1 MVGVG
6 YTSGSKVRASASM
19 GLCGDCQVIKYK
31 FLFLSRKK
39 VRALRSLSFLS
50 LNFLLASFYPRPLL
64 GVDGVLGISEGRGA
78 SAPESL

>member
-1 MVGVG
+1 
-6 YTSGSKVRASASM
+6 
-19 GLCGDCQVIKYK
+19 
-31 FLFLSRKK
+31 
-39 VRALRSLSFLS
+39 LRSLSFLS